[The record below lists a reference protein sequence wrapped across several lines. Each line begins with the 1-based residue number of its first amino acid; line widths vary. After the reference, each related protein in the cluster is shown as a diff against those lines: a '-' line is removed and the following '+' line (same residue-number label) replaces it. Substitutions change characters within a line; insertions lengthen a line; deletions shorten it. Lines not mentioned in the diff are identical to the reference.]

1 MLLCLLPQLFLAV
14 LAAVAQSADKPADPV
29 YMLRHALASS
39 ECSTLHLHMFAHQ
52 RSQQGE
58 ADGPLWDMER
68 SNGTGYYY
76 NPKVKACKKGDS
88 DIPNVPFVTY
98 WDDTTTRRPV
108 KWIFSSG
115 MTFDVIS
122 FTPFEK
128 TEESLWQIPAYCFD
142 KTAIRVAEQTAD
154 SNSSGMSSTA
164 AAIAR

>member
-1 MLLCLLPQLFLAV
+1 VIDFGVGLLPPTWLEGADYLGIQAV
-14 LAAVAQSADKPADPV
+14 GMYTCHTWQK
-29 YMLRHALASS
+29 
-39 ECSTLHLHMFAHQ
+39 
-52 RSQQGE
+52 GE
-58 ADGPLWDMER
+58 
-68 SNGTGYYY
+68 
-76 NPKVKACKKGDS
+76 S

-98 WDDTTTRRPV
+98 WDDTVTRRPV

-142 KTAIRVAEQTAD
+142 KTALQVAEHTAD
-154 SNSSGMSSTA
+154 SESGSSGMSSAAA